1 MDDFCSRLW
10 EIDPYREGRLGNAD
24 AKSFERHLVA
34 CEACR
39 TQLKRDE
46 RLGELAR
53 ALPDDGP
60 TELGLRRL
68 RGRVLRDVA
77 TGVAPPAPRR
87 LRAGL
92 AALVLGVGLAVTAW
106 ALTAHRA
113 PPAPDGTVR
122 LTTLPQAPAPDEAKS
137 APSAEAFAGAVVPSG
152 AARWS
157 QTRAQGVEQVVL
169 EEGMLRLHV
178 RPQVVGERFLV
189 MLPDGEL
196 EVRGTTF
203 EVKVERGATTRVH
216 VDDGVVDVRLRGREP
231 RRLGEGETWN
241 VAASAGS
248 ASPPAARAAP
258 ATRSSAAA
266 SEGGEAYAAAI
277 ALLSEGRNDEAAA
290 AFHAFVLSEPRA
302 PQAEDA
308 SFLEAVALARMG
320 RSDAAALAAEH
331 HLASF
336 PASFHRREAAILVAR
351 AAAHRGE
358 CGKARVLL
366 APWTGPSPD
375 ADAEATLRACE
386 GR

>member
-1 MDDFCSRLW
+1 MDDSCSRLW
-10 EIDPYREGRLGNAD
+10 EIDPYREGRLGNAN
-24 AKSFERHLVA
+24 AKSFERHLVS

-68 RGRVLRDVA
+68 RGRVLRAVA

-87 LRAGL
+87 LRASL
-92 AALVLGVGLAVTAW
+92 AALVVGVGLAVAAW
-106 ALTAHRA
+106 ALAAHRA
-113 PPAPDGTVR
+113 PTAPDSTV
-122 LTTLPQAPAPDEAKS
+122 LVTTYAPAPALDEAKS
-137 APSAEAFAGAVVPSG
+137 APSAEAFAGAIVPSG
-152 AARWS
+152 VARWS
-157 QTRAQGVEQVVL
+157 QTRAQGIEQVVL
-169 EEGMLRLHV
+169 DDGMLRLHV

-203 EVKVERGATTRVH
+203 DVKVERGGTTRVH

-231 RRLGEGETWN
+231 RRLGEGDTWS

-248 ASPPAARAAP
+248 ASPPAGRTAP
-258 ATRSSAAA
+258 ATRSSAVV
-266 SEGGEAYAAAI
+266 SERGETYAAAI
-277 ALLSEGRNDEAAA
+277 ALLSAGRNDEAAA
-290 AFHAFVLSEPRA
+290 AFHAFVLSEPGA

-351 AAAHRGE
+351 AAVHRGE
-358 CGKARVLL
+358 CAKARALL
-366 APWTGPSPD
+366 APWRGPSPD
-375 ADAEATLRACE
+375 ADADATLRACE